1 MFKIISQ
8 ILIIIADVFFA
19 MSVFSKSKV
28 RVALWLIISY
38 IFFGVHYFFLGGF
51 TGAYIIFADIIF
63 LTILYFTNKYNKNK
77 FNILFSIIF
86 ACISIIITIFTWN
99 GIISLFPMLGMTIYF
114 LGMGIS
120 NLVYTKLAL
129 GIKNLCNIIYMF
141 ILASYIGAGLEIILM
156 ACSII
161 GSIRDY
167 KSNKQVSLEKSNKEN
182 IVNNQEETTKE

>member
-28 RVALWLIISY
+28 RVALWLIISD

-86 ACISIIITIFTWN
+86 ACISITITIFTWN
-99 GIISLFPMLGMTIYF
+99 GIISLLPMLGMTIYF
-114 LGMGIS
+114 LGMG
-120 NLVYTKLAL
+120 NTLH
-129 GIKNLCNIIYMF
+129 
-141 ILASYIGAGLEIILM
+141 
-156 ACSII
+156 
-161 GSIRDY
+161 
-167 KSNKQVSLEKSNKEN
+167 
-182 IVNNQEETTKE
+182 